1 MPASIVRVRYRVSQD
16 PARRAVQGASS
27 GAPAAFCACWH
38 RPDKFGN
45 AICWIA
51 TFVNIRG
58 AHEMPW
64 VIRNTPRKPIKVFL
78 QSGEKDLN
86 NNHGSWP
93 LANKVGH
100 AHSAGCCVFLAP
112 G

>member
-1 MPASIVRVRYRVSQD
+1 MRVRYRVSQD

-78 QSGEKDLN
+78 QSGKKDLN

-93 LANKVGH
+93 LANKVGRL
-100 AHSAGCCVFLAP
+100 SCVVLLRLAS